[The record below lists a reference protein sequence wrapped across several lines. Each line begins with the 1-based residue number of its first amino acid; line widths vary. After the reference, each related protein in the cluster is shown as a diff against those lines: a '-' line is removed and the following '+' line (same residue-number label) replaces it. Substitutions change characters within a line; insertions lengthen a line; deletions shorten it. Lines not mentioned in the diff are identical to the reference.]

1 MSEKRSMAN
10 RVLLL
15 LTVLCAGALLTL
27 GLLVALGRI
36 EIRQVDR
43 SGSAATGPAIEP
55 VQEGNEYFA
64 ALGQEAYCFKYEGT
78 WIDCWIE
85 VEKDGEKSRLGEV
98 GMLLRESLGKDTAQ
112 AITKLSGHLVWVRR
126 KSGDKELWDLG
137 IDVADANGE
146 AKASSHTT
154 VFSPPLPSGPY
165 HGGSKMSHLSGG
177 SLKDGNEITLYSF
190 DVSTIDADKKSKREW
205 SAALKCRAAK

>member
-1 MSEKRSMAN
+1 MTEKRSMAN
-10 RVLLL
+10 RVHLL
-15 LTVLCAGALLTL
+15 LTVLCAGTLLTL
-27 GLLVALGRI
+27 GLFVALGKI

-43 SGSAATGPAIEP
+43 SGNPATSPAIEP

-98 GMLLRESLGKDTAQ
+98 GMLLRESLGKNKAQ
-112 AITKLSGHLVWVRR
+112 AITEPSGHLVWVRR

-137 IDVADANGE
+137 IDLADRYGKL
-146 AKASSHTT
+146 KASYHSTMS
-154 VFSPPLPSGPY
+154 SPPLPSGPY
-165 HGGSKMSHLSGG
+165 GGRSMSRSSGG

-190 DVSTIDADKKSKREW
+190 DVSTIDHDKKSKREW
-205 SAALKCRAAK
+205 SAALKSRAAK